1 LTLLFNY
8 SKKESFFYLFKIV
21 KLINIRFISLLN
33 IRRVFLQKFYSMTF
47 SETGLNKN
55 IQKAITDLGFE
66 TPTPIQKEV
75 IPYLLETE
83 NDLIALAQTGTG
95 KTAAFGMPVIHKIE
109 VERKNPQAIILCPT
123 RELCIQ
129 IAKDMESY
137 SKYIKGL
144 KITAV
149 YGGASI
155 QPQIKALKSGTQIV
169 IGTPGRVIDLINRK
183 SLRLNDIEFVILDEA
198 DEMLN
203 MGFKD
208 DLDTILAETPNEK
221 QTLLFSATMPK
232 EVMRISKN
240 YMNNPKT
247 IEVASRNEGAENIE
261 HHYYMVQARDRYKA
275 LRRICDVNP
284 DIYGIVFCRTRRE
297 TAEVADKLM
306 QDGYNADA
314 IHGELSQAQRD
325 NVMGKF
331 RKKKIQLLVATD
343 VAARGIDINDLTHV
357 INYNLPD
364 DNEIYVHRSGRT
376 GRAGKKGISII
387 IAHSR
392 EGRKLKSIEKMIKRD
407 LKLMKIP
414 NGDEICQIQLM
425 RLIDKVVSADVNHQ
439 IDNYLPSIEE
449 KLAHLD
455 KSELIKHF
463 VSTEFNRFLSF
474 YKNAPDLNV
483 SGSSNTSRNE
493 RGNRKRS
500 ERGDRKNKRGE
511 RTGHAEEGYTR
522 FFINLGNE
530 KDMQAHNL
538 IGLINEYTRNRN
550 IPVGKIDI
558 MRKFSFFEVSS
569 DFETEVLSGFADATW
584 NGNRVNV
591 EVSQAPG
598 TKSPRGGGNR
608 GGSSRSYS
616 GGGNRKRSNS
626 GSGRDRKGGRSS
638 GASSSR
644 RGSSGGSSSSF
655 KGRFNAAAKRKR
667 RD

>member
-1 LTLLFNY
+1 
-8 SKKESFFYLFKIV
+8 
-21 KLINIRFISLLN
+21 
-33 IRRVFLQKFYSMTF
+33 MTF

-55 IQKAITDLGFE
+55 IQKAINDLGFE

-109 VERKNPQAIILCPT
+109 VDRKNPQAIILCPT

-240 YMNNPKT
+240 YMHNPKT
-247 IEVASRNEGAENIE
+247 IEVASRNEGAANIE

-297 TAEVADKLM
+297 TADVADKLM

-343 VAARGIDINDLTHV
+343 VAARGIDINELTHV

-376 GRAGKKGISII
+376 GRAGNKGTSII

-407 LKLMKIP
+407 LKLMKVP

-425 RLIDKVVSADVNHQ
+425 KLIDKVVATDVNHQ
-439 IDNYLPSIEE
+439 IDKYLPSIEE

-455 KSELIKHF
+455 KEGIIKHF
-463 VSTEFNRFLSF
+463 VSTEFNRFLAF
-474 YKNAPDLNV
+474 YKNAQDINV
-483 SGSSNTSRNE
+483 SGSKGNDRNDRNE
-493 RGNRKRS
+493 RGGRADRKGK
-500 ERGDRKNKRGE
+500 RGDRGE
-511 RTGHAEEGYTR
+511 RTGHAESGHTR
-522 FFINLGNE
+522 FFINLGQE

-538 IGLINEYTRNRN
+538 IGLINECTRNRN

-558 MRKFSFFEVSS
+558 MRKFSFFEIPS
-569 DFETEVLSGFADATW
+569 DFETDILSGMVDANW

-598 TKSPRGGGNR
+598 IKSPRGGGNR
-608 GGSSRSYS
+608 SGDGGGRSY

-626 GSGRDRKGGRSS
+626 GGGRDRSGGRSS
-638 GASSSR
+638 GGSSSR
-644 RGSSGGSSSSF
+644 RESSGGGGRSSGGSSSSF

>member
-1 LTLLFNY
+1 
-8 SKKESFFYLFKIV
+8 
-21 KLINIRFISLLN
+21 
-33 IRRVFLQKFYSMTF
+33 MTF
-47 SETGLNKN
+47 SETKLNKN
-55 IQKAITDLGFE
+55 IQKAIIDLGFE
-66 TPTPIQKEV
+66 TLTPIQQEV
-75 IPYLLETE
+75 IPYLLENKT
-83 NDLIALAQTGTG
+83 DLIALAQTGTG
-95 KTAAFGMPVIHKIE
+95 KTAAFGLPVLHKIE
-109 VERKNPQAIILCPT
+109 VERKLPQAIILCPT
-123 RELCIQ
+123 RELCLQ

-137 SKYIKGL
+137 AKYTKGL

-155 QPQIKALKSGTQIV
+155 MPQIKSLKSGSQIIV
-169 IGTPGRVIDLINRK
+169 GTPGRVIDLIKRK
-183 SLRLNDIEFVILDEA
+183 SLKLQDIEFVVLDEA

-208 DLDTILAETPNEK
+208 DLDTILAETPKEK
-221 QTLLFSATMPK
+221 QTFLFSATMPK

-240 YMNNPKT
+240 YMSNAKT
-247 IEVASRNEGAENIE
+247 IEVASRNEGAANIE
-261 HHYYMVQARDRYKA
+261 HHYYMVNARDRYKA
-275 LRRICDVNP
+275 LRRICDMNP

-325 NVMGKF
+325 HVMGRF
-331 RKKKIQLLVATD
+331 RTKKLEILVATD
-343 VAARGIDINDLTHV
+343 VAARGIDINELTHV

-364 DNEIYVHRSGRT
+364 DDEIYVHRSGRT
-376 GRAGKKGISII
+376 GRAGNKGTSII

-392 EGRKLKSIEKMIKRD
+392 EGRKLKLIEKMIKRD
-407 LKLMKIP
+407 LMLMKVP

-425 RLIDKVVSADVNHQ
+425 RLVDKVVTTEINHQ
-439 IDNYLPSIEE
+439 IENYLPSIEE

-463 VSTEFNRFLSF
+463 VSAEFNRFLSF

-483 SGSSNTSRNE
+483 SGSNNKDRND
-493 RGNRKRS
+493 
-500 ERGDRKNKRGE
+500 RGDRKERRGDRKERRGE
-511 RTGHAEEGYTR
+511 RNGHAEAGHTR
-522 FFINLGNE
+522 FFINLGKE

-558 MRKFSFFEVSS
+558 MGKFSFFEVSN
-569 DFETEVLSGFADATW
+569 DFETDILSSFSDAVW

-598 TKSPRGGGNR
+598 TKSIRGGGSR
-608 GGSSRSYS
+608 GGGSRDSSRSYS
-616 GGGNRKRSNS
+616 GGRDRKRSSNS
-626 GSGRDRKGGRSS
+626 GRERNGRK
-638 GASSSR
+638 
-644 RGSSGGSSSSF
+644 SSGGSSSSRRESAGSFSSF
-655 KGRFNAAAKRKR
+655 KGKFNAAAKRKR
-667 RD
+667 IN

>member
-1 LTLLFNY
+1 
-8 SKKESFFYLFKIV
+8 
-21 KLINIRFISLLN
+21 
-33 IRRVFLQKFYSMTF
+33 MTF
-47 SETGLNKN
+47 SETGLSKN
-55 IQKAITDLGFE
+55 IQKAIIDLGFE
-66 TPTPIQKEV
+66 TLTPIQQEV
-75 IPYLLETE
+75 IPYLLENET
-83 NDLIALAQTGTG
+83 DLIALAQTGTG
-95 KTAAFGMPVIHKIE
+95 KTAAFGLPVLHKID
-109 VERKNPQAIILCPT
+109 VERKLPQAIILCPT
-123 RELCIQ
+123 RELCLQ

-137 SKYIKGL
+137 AKYTKGL

-155 QPQIKALKSGTQIV
+155 MPQIKSLKSGTQIV
-169 IGTPGRVIDLINRK
+169 VGTPGRVIDLINRK
-183 SLRLNDIEFVILDEA
+183 SLKLQNIEFVVLDEA

-208 DLDTILAETPNEK
+208 DLDTILAETPKGK
-221 QTLLFSATMPK
+221 QSLLFSATMPK

-240 YMNNPKT
+240 YMLNPKT
-247 IEVASRNEGAENIE
+247 IEVASRNEGAKDVE
-261 HHYYMVQARDRYKA
+261 HHYYMVNARDRYKA

-325 NVMGKF
+325 HVMGRF
-331 RKKKIQLLVATD
+331 RKRKLQLLVATD
-343 VAARGIDINDLTHV
+343 VAARGLDINELTHV

-364 DNEIYVHRSGRT
+364 DDEIYVHRSGRT

-392 EGRKLKSIEKMIKRD
+392 EGRKLKLIEKMIKRD
-407 LKLMKIP
+407 LMPMKVP

-425 RLIDKVVSADVNHQ
+425 RLVDKVVTTEVNHQ
-439 IDNYLPSIEE
+439 IENYLPSIEK

-455 KSELIKHF
+455 KGELIKHF

-483 SGSSNTSRNE
+483 SGSNNKDRNARGE
-493 RGNRKRS
+493 RR
-500 ERGDRKNKRGE
+500 EKRGE
-511 RTGHAEEGYTR
+511 RKERRGERNGHAEAGHTR
-522 FFINLGNE
+522 FFINLGKE

-558 MRKFSFFEVSS
+558 MGKFSFFEVSN
-569 DFETEVLSGFADATW
+569 DFETDILSSFSDAVW

-598 TKSPRGGGNR
+598 TKSIRGGGNR
-608 GGSSRSYS
+608 GGGSRDGGRSYS
-616 GGGNRKRSNS
+616 GGGDRKKSSNS
-626 GSGRDRKGGRSS
+626 GRERNGRK
-638 GASSSR
+638 
-644 RGSSGGSSSSF
+644 SSGGSSSSRRESTGSFSSF
-655 KGRFNAAAKRKR
+655 KGKFNAAAKRKR
-667 RD
+667 IN

>member
-1 LTLLFNY
+1 M
-8 SKKESFFYLFKIV
+8 I
-21 KLINIRFISLLN
+21 
-33 IRRVFLQKFYSMTF
+33 F
-47 SETGLNKN
+47 SEAGLNKN
-55 IQKAITDLGFE
+55 ILKAIGDLGFE
-66 TPTPIQKEV
+66 SLTPIQQEA
-75 IPYLLETE
+75 IPYLLENET
-83 NDLIALAQTGTG
+83 DLIALAQTGTG
-95 KTAAFGMPVIHKIE
+95 KTAAFGFPVLHKIE
-109 VERKNPQAIILCPT
+109 VDRRFPQAIILCPT
-123 RELCIQ
+123 RELCLQ
-129 IAKDMESY
+129 ISKDMESY

-144 KITAV
+144 KVTPV

-155 QPQIKALKSGTQIV
+155 VPQIRLLKSGTQIIV
-169 IGTPGRVIDLINRK
+169 GTPGRVIDLINRK
-183 SLRLNDIEFVILDEA
+183 ALRLQDIEFVILDEA

-208 DLDTILAETPNEK
+208 DLDIILAETPEEK

-240 YMNNPKT
+240 YMFSPKT
-247 IEVASRNEGAENIE
+247 IEVASRNEGAKDVD
-261 HHYYMVQARDRYKA
+261 HHYYMVNARDRYKA

-297 TAEVADKLM
+297 TADVASKLM

-325 NVMGKF
+325 HVMGRF
-331 RKKKIQLLVATD
+331 RQRKLQILVATD
-343 VAARGIDINDLTHV
+343 VAARGIDINELTHV

-376 GRAGKKGISII
+376 GRAGNKGISII

-392 EGRKLKSIEKMIKRD
+392 EGRKLKAIEKMIKRE
-407 LKLMKIP
+407 LTLQKVP

-425 RLIDKVVSADVNHQ
+425 KLVDKVVATDVNHQ

-455 KSELIKHF
+455 KEELIKHF

-483 SGSSNTSRNE
+483 SGSSKRNRNDRNE
-493 RGNRKRS
+493 RNNR
-500 ERGDRKNKRGE
+500 GRKKRGE
-511 RTGHAEEGYTR
+511 RTGHAEAGHTR
-522 FFINLGNE
+522 FFINLGKE
-530 KDMQAHNL
+530 KDLQAHNL

-550 IPVGKIDI
+550 IPIGKIDI
-558 MRKFSFFEVSS
+558 MRKFSFFEVPT
-569 DFETEVLSGFADATW
+569 DFETDVLSGLSDANW
-584 NGNRVNV
+584 NGSRVNV

-598 TKSPRGGGNR
+598 TKSSRGGGNR
-608 GGSSRSYS
+608 GGGRSYS
-616 GGGNRKRSNS
+616 GGGDRKRSS
-626 GSGRDRKGGRSS
+626 GSRDRKRSRSS
-638 GASSSR
+638 SKKEGKGSSR
-644 RGSSGGSSSSF
+644 KISSEGGGSSF

-667 RD
+667 KN

>member
-1 LTLLFNY
+1 
-8 SKKESFFYLFKIV
+8 
-21 KLINIRFISLLN
+21 
-33 IRRVFLQKFYSMTF
+33 MTF

-55 IQKAITDLGFE
+55 IQKAINDLGFE

-109 VERKNPQAIILCPT
+109 VDRKNPQAIILCPT

-240 YMNNPKT
+240 YMHNPKT
-247 IEVASRNEGAENIE
+247 IEVASRNEGAANIE

-297 TAEVADKLM
+297 TADVADKLM

-343 VAARGIDINDLTHV
+343 VAARGIDINELTHV

-376 GRAGKKGISII
+376 GRAGNKGTSII

-407 LKLMKIP
+407 LKLMKVP

-425 RLIDKVVSADVNHQ
+425 KLIDKVVTTEVNHQ

-455 KSELIKHF
+455 KEGIIKHF
-463 VSTEFNRFLSF
+463 VSTEFNRFLAF
-474 YKNAPDLNV
+474 YKNAQDINV
-483 SGSSNTSRNE
+483 SGSKGNDRNDRNE
-493 RGNRKRS
+493 RGGRADRKGK
-500 ERGDRKNKRGE
+500 RGDRGE
-511 RTGHAEEGYTR
+511 RTGHAESGHTR
-522 FFINLGNE
+522 FFINLGQE

-538 IGLINEYTRNRN
+538 IGLINECTRNRN

-558 MRKFSFFEVSS
+558 MRKFSFFEIPS
-569 DFETEVLSGFADATW
+569 DFETDILSGMVDANW

-598 TKSPRGGGNR
+598 TKSPRGGG
-608 GGSSRSYS
+608 GRSY

-626 GSGRDRKGGRSS
+626 GGGRDRSGGRSS
-638 GASSSR
+638 GGSSSR
-644 RGSSGGSSSSF
+644 REASGGGGRSSGGSSSSF